1 MCVFSLCF
9 LVFVWVVYFL
19 GYAPCKLVGW
29 PILRFYFMTEFTQKK
44 SLYDMIY
51 GNNHPQ
57 LERKLIE
64 TIKNWYCAAR
74 KPRSRLETLAKWWN
88 LKTLAV
94 VRIFFIF
101 YFTKQ
106 YDTQR
111 KREREIWHLFFCF
124 CMKNTKNTKQETVKK
139 NADEKKCETENC

>member
-1 MCVFSLCF
+1 MK
-9 LVFVWVVYFL
+9 Y
-19 GYAPCKLVGW
+19 G
-29 PILRFYFMTEFTQKK
+29 I

-57 LERKLIE
+57 LERKLFE
-64 TIKNWYCAAR
+64 NIKNRYCAAAE
-74 KPRSRLETLAKWWN
+74 PRSRLE
-88 LKTLAV
+88 TLAV

-111 KREREIWHLFFCF
+111 KREREIRHLFFCF
-124 CMKNTKNTKQETVKK
+124 CMKNTKSTKQKTVKK
-139 NADEKKCETENC
+139 NANEKKCETGNC